1 MNFDAIGLHPD
12 NALKIALKIFDDQ
25 KSQDA
30 RIRTLLNNRPIKN
43 LNSID
48 LPANFIS
55 GKTIDLNVSELLGI
69 GCVASYYNWSSEE
82 GKTGNTYQAMVGVE
96 DSAKNQ
102 IENVL
107 SDGAIW
113 QDQAHQKMLA
123 QQVMVQGF
131 FPEKPI
137 TNADVVD
144 VIKKK
149 LKQRSSYPDNCML
162 VVSIFSNIGAI
173 DRLTIWNDIKDLAE
187 SFTDVYVV
195 IYNRPL
201 LTMAN
206 VSYVSKPDARGLT
219 ILLKRHEYEDEW
231 RFNLEGKGHPKQKSK
246 RSI

>member
-12 NALKIALKIFDDQ
+12 NALKVALKIFDDQ
-25 KSQDA
+25 KSQDDK
-30 RIRTLLNNRPIKN
+30 IRTLLNNRPIKN

-69 GCVASYYNWSSEE
+69 GCIASYFNWSSEE
-82 GKTGNTYQAMVGVE
+82 GKTDNTYQAMVGVE

-107 SDGAIW
+107 SDGAVW
-113 QDQAHQKMLA
+113 HDQAHQKMLA

-144 VIKKK
+144 AIKKK
-149 LKQRSSYPDNCML
+149 LKQRSNYPDNCML
-162 VVSIFSNIGAI
+162 IVNVFSKIGAI
-173 DRLTIWNDIKDLAE
+173 DRMTIWSEIKDLSE

-195 IYNRPL
+195 VYSLPS

-206 VSYVSKPDARGLT
+206 VSYVSEPMARGLT
-219 ILLKRHEYEDEW
+219 IKLERHKYEDEW
-231 RFNLEGKGHPKQKSK
+231 RFNLDGKGYPKQKSV
-246 RSI
+246 